1 VCAQPLRELA
11 PHGVNNYCCCGG
23 SGFAIM
29 DTLNFSQWRKTIPSR
44 MKVKQVLDAFS
55 DVLDSAAPKYVT
67 APCSNCKGA
76 LRDAIAHY
84 GLGEKYRII
93 YGGLVDLMVN
103 AMVDL
108 PAEFINIA
116 REEL

>member
-1 VCAQPLRELA
+1 
-11 PHGVNNYCCCGG
+11 
-23 SGFAIM
+23 M
-29 DTLNFSQWRKTIPSR
+29 
-44 MKVKQVLDAFS
+44 
-55 DVLDSAAPKYVT
+55 
-67 APCSNCKGA
+67 
-76 LRDAIAHY
+76 RDAIAHY